1 MVILWFLYWI
11 KNGAKSNELGFSLH
25 PPTSSTFRPTLF
37 TEIHKKT
44 QFDKKEADLSDL
56 SEVNREN
63 ITAPAIRKIR
73 KIRFPYYF

>member
-1 MVILWFLYWI
+1 MSFGFPFIRQPLRRSGRPCLR
-11 KNGAKSNELGFSLH
+11 KS
-25 PPTSSTFRPTLF
+25 
-37 TEIHKKT
+37 IKT

-73 KIRFPYYF
+73 KIRFPYYFYEKIIVS

>member
-1 MVILWFLYWI
+1 MSFGFPFIRQPLRRSGRPCLRKSI
-11 KNGAKSNELGFSLH
+11 KKLSL
-25 PPTSSTFRPTLF
+25 
-37 TEIHKKT
+37 I
-44 QFDKKEADLSDL
+44 KKEADLSDL